1 MDVKVHLAVLARFK
15 LLIAAGFVLA
25 LLLAILSAAKIQFK
39 GGMPSLAYRGHELWM
54 SHETLL
60 VTQSGGPF
68 IRTDIGTRFTDTGRF
83 STLAALYARLAN
95 GDQVERLML
104 SHHRVPGGV
113 SISAS
118 AITDSQVGPLPLVQ
132 ITGMGTS
139 QSAANGMANGASAA
153 LRDVISAQQTADNVP
168 DSNRVVLSTVKRA
181 GNTGPIADALGGTTL
196 VSGHSKMKPMAVF
209 IGVFGL
215 FIAIAYILENLRPR
229 IRLVEPSAQDKDR
242 DKHRPAA

>member
-25 LLLAILSAAKIQFK
+25 LLLAILSAAKIQLK
-39 GGMPSLAYRGHELWM
+39 GGTPSLVYRGHELWM

-60 VTQSGGPF
+60 VTQAGGPYVTSGP
-68 IRTDIGTRFTDTGRF
+68 RTPDTGRF

-95 GDQVERLML
+95 SDQVERLML

-139 QSAANGMANGASAA
+139 QSAAAAMANGASTA
-153 LRDVISAQQTADNVP
+153 LRQSISDQQTSDNISAAD
-168 DSNRVVLSTVKRA
+168 RVVLSTVKRA
-181 GNTGPIADALGGTTL
+181 GSTGPIADALGGTTL
-196 VSGHSKMKPMAVF
+196 VTGHSKMKPMAVF

-215 FIAIAYILENLRPR
+215 FVAIAYILENLRPR

-242 DKHRPAA
+242 DKHRSAA

>member
-25 LLLAILSAAKIQFK
+25 LLLAILSAATFQFK

-60 VTQSGGPF
+60 VTQAGGPF
-68 IRTDIGTRFTDTGRF
+68 VQSNPGPRFSDTGRF

-95 GDQVERLML
+95 SDQVERLLL

-139 QSAANGMANGASAA
+139 QSAAAAMANGASDA
-153 LRDVISAQQTADNVP
+153 LRQSISDQQTADNIP
-168 DSNRVVLSTVKRA
+168 NSGRVVLSTVKRA
-181 GNTGPIADALGGTTL
+181 GSTGKIADALGGTTL
-196 VSGHSKMKPMAVF
+196 VTGHSKMKPMAVF
-209 IGVFGL
+209 IGIFGL
-215 FIAIAYILENLRPR
+215 FVAIAYILENLRPR
-229 IRLVEPSAQDKDR
+229 IRLVEPSVQDKDR

>member
-60 VTQSGGPF
+60 VTQAGGPF
-68 IRTDIGTRFTDTGRF
+68 VSVNPKGDTNRL

-95 GDQVERLML
+95 SDQVERLLL
-104 SHHRVPGGV
+104 SHHRIPGGV

-139 QSAANGMANGASAA
+139 QGAAATMANSASAA
-153 LRDVISAQQTADNVP
+153 LRDDIAAQQTADNVS
-168 DSNRVVLSTVKRA
+168 DSNRVLLSTVKRA
-181 GNTGPIADALGGTTL
+181 GTTGKIADALGGTTL

-209 IGVFGL
+209 IGIFGL
-215 FIAIAYILENLRPR
+215 FVAIAYILENLRPR